1 VKVALRIR
9 PQQSTQ
15 YGRITR
21 RLAEPE
27 LRASPA
33 AAHLEEIR
41 TVELGGQPYV
51 LASVRDGTSLGLIV
65 PGLSRLGACS
75 ELFEHF
81 ERIGDV
87 EGPLL
92 RPLARDFVPHVPVE
106 MAEARR
112 YKGKTS
118 DVFSHVLLNLALFAG
133 AFAEEPR
140 ARVLDPLCGG
150 GTTLFLALAHGHD
163 ALGIDNQRS
172 DVDGTAGF
180 ARGYFKE
187 ERISFAEVKE
197 RTVAGGTRWRFEA
210 GTRTDR
216 RLLVLVAGDAR
227 DAAGHLHGVP
237 GGARVHAIAGDL
249 PYGIQHDGEVTA
261 LLREALPAWA
271 ELLLPGGAVA
281 LAWNATR
288 LSRAR
293 VTDLVAA
300 SGLEVRDD
308 GPYADL
314 SHQVDRVIKQRD
326 VVVAVRPA
334 PTT

>member
-1 VKVALRIR
+1 VRLALRIR

-15 YGRITR
+15 YGQLTR

-33 AAHLEEIR
+33 AAQLEEIR
-41 TVELGGQPYV
+41 TEELGGRPYV
-51 LASVRDGTSLGLIV
+51 LATLREGASLGGVV
-65 PGLSRLGACS
+65 PVLSRLGACS

-81 ERIGDV
+81 DRVGDV
-87 EGPLL
+87 QGPLL
-92 RPLARDFVPHVPVE
+92 RPLARTFVPHVPVE

-133 AFAEEPR
+133 DFAAQPR

-163 ALGIDNQRS
+163 ALGIDKQRA
-172 DVDGTAGF
+172 DVDATAGF

-210 GTRTDR
+210 GSRTDR

-227 DAAGHLHGVP
+227 EAAGHLHGVP

-288 LSRAR
+288 LTRAR
-293 VTDLVAA
+293 VAELVAA
-300 SGLEVRDD
+300 AGLEVRDD
-308 GPYADL
+308 GPYAEL
-314 SHQVDRVIKQRD
+314 SHQVDRVIKHRD